1 MRIGVREET
10 PLQQRIVAEINAR
23 DDMSGMEGRLF
34 IFGKEVIRVAVEDH
48 SANPLHRHQRLGDQL
63 GGIEQ
68 VEVKSKFI
76 LFGDQLQAKL
86 KFRVVPGF
94 DGLPQIAAMKIG
106 VAAGQLL
113 RFIPHQRRLAGD
125 RFPVKANEGGFALGI
140 NQTEGVDP
148 EAFHGAIRGMPRSDI
163 AHITLC
169 SVSGCR
175 ET

>member
-1 MRIGVREET
+1 MGISWKFGPTQAANLRIGVREET

-94 DGLPQIAAMKIG
+94 DGLP
-106 VAAGQLL
+106 
-113 RFIPHQRRLAGD
+113 
-125 RFPVKANEGGFALGI
+125 
-140 NQTEGVDP
+140 
-148 EAFHGAIRGMPRSDI
+148 
-163 AHITLC
+163 
-169 SVSGCR
+169 
-175 ET
+175 